1 VSARIW
7 VVAQHRDGVLHR
19 GTWEAA
25 AAAQALA
32 SQLGGSVEV
41 VVLGHGIGALAA
53 ELAPAAP
60 GGVRVVDAAPLAD
73 YTAGGYATAL
83 AGAIASERP
92 DWVFLTHTYQ
102 SCEYV
107 PRVAQQAGA
116 AHLPE
121 AVAFEVADGA
131 VSWRR
136 PVLGGKLQAVV
147 RVRGEGTALVT
158 VQAGAFSAD
167 AVARGEAGP
176 VSDLAVDLSS
186 LEPGRE
192 ILGVEKAAEE
202 TVDLSQA
209 DAIVAVGRGVGGA
222 DKMGPV
228 EELAKLLRAEIGAS
242 RPVIDSG
249 WLARDRQI
257 GSSGQTV
264 SPKLYLALGI
274 SGAIQHLVGMK
285 SSGCV
290 VAVNKDAGA
299 PIFKVARY
307 GVVGDL
313 HEIVPA
319 LCDALREG
327 GG

>member
-7 VVAQHRDGVLHR
+7 VVAQHRDGALHR

-32 SQLGGSVEV
+32 ARVGGTVEAV
-41 VVLGHGIGALAA
+41 LLGHGTGGLAA

-60 GGVRVVDAAPLAD
+60 GGVRVVDAEPLAE
-73 YTAGGYATAL
+73 YTAGGYGAAL
-83 AGAIASERP
+83 SRAIASEGP
-92 DWVFLTHTYQ
+92 DWVLLTHSYQ
-102 SCEYV
+102 SCEFV

-116 AHLPE
+116 AYVPE
-121 AVAFEVADGA
+121 VVAFEVENGA
-131 VSWRR
+131 VEWRR

-147 RVRGEGTALVT
+147 RVRGVGPALVT
-158 VQAGAFSAD
+158 VQSGAFAAD
-167 AVARGEAGP
+167 AVERGEAGS
-176 VSDLAVDLSS
+176 VTDLELDLSG
-186 LEPGRE
+186 LERGRE
-192 ILGVEKAAEE
+192 ILGVEKAAE
-202 TVDLSQA
+202 
-209 DAIVAVGRGVGGA
+209 
-222 DKMGPV
+222 DKMGPI
-228 EELAKLLRAEIGAS
+228 EELAKQLHAEIGAS

-264 SPKLYLALGI
+264 SPKLYVALGI

-290 VAVNKDAGA
+290 VAINKDAGA